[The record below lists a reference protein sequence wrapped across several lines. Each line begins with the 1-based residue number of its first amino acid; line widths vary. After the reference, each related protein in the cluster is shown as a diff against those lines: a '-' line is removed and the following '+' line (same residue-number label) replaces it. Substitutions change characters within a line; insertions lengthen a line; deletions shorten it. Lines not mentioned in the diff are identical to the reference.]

1 MHDSTVELQSLASE
15 EGVSA
20 AGHLALVSVVHVCVE
35 VDVVVCL
42 RGKLLVAVCSE
53 GGREGEEG
61 ENRGE
66 VRERRGE

>member
-15 EGVSA
+15 EGVST

-35 VDVVVCL
+35 VNVVVCL

-53 GGREGEEG
+53 
-61 ENRGE
+61 
-66 VRERRGE
+66 